1 MSAERVIANTLRLA
15 QADLDAAKLLS
26 AGKNRYA
33 IYHCEQ
39 AAEKVIK
46 AVLTSEGVHANIKHL
61 LDDMVKQVPEANP
74 LKPLLKQVEHLA
86 AYATTYRYASPSGNI
101 KPVPDD
107 ATLEAD
113 IASVQVA
120 LSATATAFGV
130 ELSEISQPKA
140 PNLSAEHRIN
150 RCPLGE

>member
-15 QADLDAAKLLS
+15 QADLDAAKLLH

-39 AAEKVIK
+39 AAEKIIK
-46 AVLTSEGVHANIKHL
+46 AVLTSEGIHANIKHL
-61 LDDMVKQVPEANP
+61 LDDMVKQVPDENP

-86 AYATTYRYASPSGNI
+86 AYATTYRYATTSGNI
-101 KPVPDD
+101 KPAPDD

-113 IASVQVA
+113 MASVDAA
-120 LSATATAFGV
+120 LSAAASAFGV
-130 ELSEISQPKA
+130 ELSKQDQPARTAK
-140 PNLSAEHRIN
+140 
-150 RCPLGE
+150 PLR

>member
-15 QADLDAAKLLS
+15 QADLDAAKLLH

-39 AAEKVIK
+39 AAEKIIK
-46 AVLTSEGVHANIKHL
+46 AVLTSEGIHANIKHL
-61 LDDMVKQVPEANP
+61 LDDMVKQVPDENP

-86 AYATTYRYASPSGNI
+86 AYATTYRYATTGGNI
-101 KPVPDD
+101 KPAPGD

-113 IASVQVA
+113 MASVAAA
-120 LSATATAFGV
+120 LSAAANAFGV
-130 ELSEISQPKA
+130 ELSKQDQPARTAK
-140 PNLSAEHRIN
+140 PPR
-150 RCPLGE
+150 